1 MDNLT
6 ANLTGIFEFVS
17 KILGYIFDFFKSL
30 TKKDETDTSEA
41 A

>member
-17 KILGYIFDFFKSL
+17 KILGYIFDFFKSF
-30 TKKDETDTSEA
+30 KKEEE
-41 A
+41 

>member
-30 TKKDETDTSEA
+30 KKEEEE
-41 A
+41 